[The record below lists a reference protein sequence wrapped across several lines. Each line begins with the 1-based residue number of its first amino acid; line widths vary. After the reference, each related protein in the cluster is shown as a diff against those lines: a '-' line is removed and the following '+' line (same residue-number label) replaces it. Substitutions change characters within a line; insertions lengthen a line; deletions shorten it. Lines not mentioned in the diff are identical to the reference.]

1 MVERKVERVNAIENC
16 SRKTIKKIK
25 KNREFL
31 LVVVKK
37 STADFSQ
44 LHAQARESK
53 IYCLGSS

>member
-1 MVERKVERVNAIENC
+1 MVRKVERVNAIENC
-16 SRKTIKKIK
+16 SRKTIEKIK

-37 STADFSQ
+37 SAADFSQ

-53 IYCLGSS
+53 IYFLGSS

>member
-1 MVERKVERVNAIENC
+1 MVRKVERVNAIENC
-16 SRKTIKKIK
+16 SRKTIEKIK

>member
-16 SRKTIKKIK
+16 SRKTIEKLKKQRI
-25 KNREFL
+25 L

-37 STADFSQ
+37 SAADFSQ

>member
-1 MVERKVERVNAIENC
+1 MVRKVERVNAIENC
-16 SRKTIKKIK
+16 SRKTIEKLKKQRI
-25 KNREFL
+25 L

-37 STADFSQ
+37 SAADFSQ